1 MASCPGCKNKS
12 IDLVKES
19 LLGGALFLWGGGLC
33 DIIRGHIIAVIGGLM
48 DFYTLAYVQSQ
59 ASTRQLWAL
68 IVFAAILLALLVVGI
83 QVLRNGFTSRYRDL
97 TVILSLIVV
106 FFLGFEYQQYSR
118 MKNTSE
124 DFSRVMQ
131 FMNAFS
137 VDHNVDTSQ
146 LAIDSLRMKETMVL
160 RVGDAHY
167 QVHFNPSY
175 TTYTLE
181 RVYTVSPQDR
191 IIDKQ

>member
-1 MASCPGCKNKS
+1 M
-12 IDLVKES
+12 
-19 LLGGALFLWGGGLC
+19 
-33 DIIRGHIIAVIGGLM
+33 
-48 DFYTLAYVQSQ
+48 
-59 ASTRQLWAL
+59 
-68 IVFAAILLALLVVGI
+68 
-83 QVLRNGFTSRYRDL
+83 RNGFTSRYRDL

>member
-1 MASCPGCKNKS
+1 
-12 IDLVKES
+12 
-19 LLGGALFLWGGGLC
+19 
-33 DIIRGHIIAVIGGLM
+33 M

-59 ASTRQLWAL
+59 ASTSQLWAL
-68 IVFAAILLALLVVGI
+68 IVFAVILLALLVVGI

-118 MKNTSE
+118 MKTTSE
-124 DFSRVMQ
+124 EFSRVMQ
-131 FMNAFS
+131 FLNAFS

-181 RVYTVSPQDR
+181 RVYTISPQDR

>member
-1 MASCPGCKNKS
+1 
-12 IDLVKES
+12 
-19 LLGGALFLWGGGLC
+19 
-33 DIIRGHIIAVIGGLM
+33 M

-160 RVGDAHY
+160 R
-167 QVHFNPSY
+167 
-175 TTYTLE
+175 
-181 RVYTVSPQDR
+181 
-191 IIDKQ
+191 

>member
-1 MASCPGCKNKS
+1 M
-12 IDLVKES
+12 E
-19 LLGGALFLWGGGLC
+19 
-33 DIIRGHIIAVIGGLM
+33 
-48 DFYTLAYVQSQ
+48 FYTLAYVQSQ
-59 ASTRQLWAL
+59 ASSSQLWAL
-68 IVFAAILLALLVVGI
+68 IVFAVILLALLVVGI

-118 MKNTSE
+118 MKTTSE
-124 DFSRVMQ
+124 EFSRVMQ

-181 RVYTVSPQDR
+181 RVYTVSTQDR